1 MATSWPDEVDR
12 VIDGDLT
19 AALAYV
25 TPAGGAVVTAVAPI
39 GLRDRERGTVGF
51 TTSLGLPKKLER
63 IRRNPRIALAYHA
76 RKHGHAD
83 GNLYVLAQGDATV
96 TLEPDRDYL
105 EREIGPRA
113 ERYLGPRKS
122 GAFWDRWLQEYYA
135 DRVPVDVDVRRM
147 IAWPELDCS
156 GEADVLGE
164 PPPAAH
170 ADPQAPPKNGT
181 GPRLDAARAGA
192 KAARLPYVLL
202 AFTGDDGY
210 PVVHPVAIA
219 EARRDGIVLEAAAPS
234 LLPPGGR
241 RAGLLAH
248 DYGKQLVGIQAQQFT
263 GWLETEAG
271 SNRALYAPHTK
282 QGFRAPGNKT
292 LLLLANGLLAK
303 RGLKKAR
310 RTGAMERLRE
320 TTG

>member
-1 MATSWPDEVDR
+1 MATSWSDEVDR

-39 GLRDRERGTVGF
+39 GLRDRERGTIGF

-96 TLEPDRDYL
+96 TLEPDREYL
-105 EREIGPRA
+105 EGEIGPRA

-156 GEADVLGE
+156 GEGDVVGE

-170 ADPQAPPKNGT
+170 AEPQAAPKNGT

-192 KAARLPYVLL
+192 KAGRLPYVLL
-202 AFTGDDGY
+202 AFAGADGY
-210 PVVHPVAIA
+210 PVVHPVAVA
-219 EARRDGIVLEAAAPS
+219 DAGPDGIVLEAAAAS

-248 DYGKQLVGIQAQQFT
+248 DYGKQLVGLQAQQFT
-263 GWLETEAG
+263 GWLEAEEG

-292 LLLLANGLLAK
+292 LLLLANGFLAK

-310 RTGAMERLRE
+310 RTGTMERLRE